1 MQSHRFTAIVRLL
14 IQVDVRE
21 GPKTVAGSDA
31 LTISTTKPP
40 HKAEAEALKWRAGQR
55 RASSRKTPNGQAG
68 QGNQVRAEA
77 ADPLSGRL
85 ALTVAAFSQLSLPA
99 LPTLPTLPTTKPPH
113 KAEALK

>member
-40 HKAEAEALKWRAGQR
+40 HKAEALKWRAGQR
-55 RASSRKTPNGQAG
+55 RASSRKTPGGQAG

-99 LPTLPTLPTTKPPH
+99 LPTLPTTKPPH